1 MVHAD
6 TPRSVTFLSTQ
17 LTLLGTP
24 PESNI
29 GHAGR
34 PTSTVFQFFD
44 GCTRPHR
51 ASVTGTTIGA
61 GMDMTTSLPLRIVRV
76 VSVPVFLVM
85 MAAPTW
91 AQETTG
97 FAKNGGYVGMSGILD
112 FSFGGDT
119 FDGESIYK
127 KVNGEEILI
136 LPKFDGAHHALR
148 AVFGWR
154 TGIGAFEVSYDRSKH
169 QGTFMEFPGEATFH
183 AVNFDERI
191 FLLRERRI
199 QPHVLLGGSIPWMTI
214 QDGSYL
220 DPEVGDGSF
229 RGYGIN
235 TEAGVTVF
243 PHPRFGISTGYRYR
257 IMWFDTASGVTHT
270 TYQLRP
276 RFHETTGSVV
286 ITGTFTF

>member
-6 TPRSVTFLSTQ
+6 TPLSVTFLSTQ

-24 PESNI
+24 PASNI
-29 GHAGR
+29 GHADR

-136 LPKFDGAHHALR
+136 LPKFDGAHHALC
-148 AVFGWR
+148 AVFG
-154 TGIGAFEVSYDRSKH
+154 
-169 QGTFMEFPGEATFH
+169 
-183 AVNFDERI
+183 
-191 FLLRERRI
+191 
-199 QPHVLLGGSIPWMTI
+199 
-214 QDGSYL
+214 
-220 DPEVGDGSF
+220 
-229 RGYGIN
+229 
-235 TEAGVTVF
+235 
-243 PHPRFGISTGYRYR
+243 
-257 IMWFDTASGVTHT
+257 
-270 TYQLRP
+270 
-276 RFHETTGSVV
+276 
-286 ITGTFTF
+286 